1 MKKLLTLTSILCA
14 VATLTFV
21 TGCASTGT
29 TSTTASPQKET
40 LLTQAGFHTM
50 TVTTPTQKQHVEA
63 LPVGKV
69 SAVKYKGKLYYVYP
83 TAQKDR
89 IYYGK
94 QAQFNAY
101 KQSLQNQQGE
111 QQMAGQSLM
120 PTLETAGQNQI
131 EVQQFGGFGPMGV
144 NALGDW

>member
-1 MKKLLTLTSILCA
+1 
-14 VATLTFV
+14 
-21 TGCASTGT
+21 
-29 TSTTASPQKET
+29 
-40 LLTQAGFHTM
+40 M
-50 TVTTPTQKQHVEA
+50 TVTTATQKQHVEA

-101 KQSLQNQQGE
+101 KQSLQNQQGATTDGGISHLTE
-111 QQMAGQSLM
+111 EGAGPYNIQ
-120 PTLETAGQNQI
+120 
-131 EVQQFGGFGPMGV
+131 VQPFDGFGPMY
-144 NALGDW
+144 DDSWDQ

>member
-1 MKKLLTLTSILCA
+1 
-14 VATLTFV
+14 
-21 TGCASTGT
+21 
-29 TSTTASPQKET
+29 
-40 LLTQAGFHTM
+40 M

-94 QAQFNAY
+94 QAIAAV
-101 KQSLQNQQGE
+101 L
-111 QQMAGQSLM
+111 A
-120 PTLETAGQNQI
+120 P
-131 EVQQFGGFGPMGV
+131 V
-144 NALGDW
+144 

>member
-1 MKKLLTLTSILCA
+1 MKQLSIVMKLSVLSLA
-14 VATLTFV
+14 VVFIAA
-21 TGCASTGT
+21 CSSTGGT
-29 TSTTASPQKET
+29 TATASPQKES
-40 LLTQAGFHTM
+40 LLQQAGFHTM
-50 TVTTPTQKQHVEA
+50 TVTTATQKQRVEA

-101 KQSLQNQQGE
+101 KQSLRNLQGQ
-111 QQMAGQSLM
+111 QQMAGSPVL
-120 PTLETAGQNQI
+120 TEEGAGPYHIQV
-131 EVQQFGGFGPMGV
+131 EQFDGFGPMY
-144 NALGDW
+144 DDSWDQ

>member
-21 TGCASTGT
+21 TGCASTST
-29 TSTTASPQKET
+29 TTTTASPQKES
-40 LLTQAGFHTM
+40 LLQQAGFHTM

-101 KQSLQNQQGE
+101 KQSLRAQQGE
-111 QQMAGQSLM
+111 QQMAGS
-120 PTLETAGQNQI
+120 PTFTEDLRAGPYNIQAQT
-131 EVQQFGGFGPMGV
+131 FDGFGPMY
-144 NALGDW
+144 DDSWDQ

>member
-1 MKKLLTLTSILCA
+1 
-14 VATLTFV
+14 
-21 TGCASTGT
+21 
-29 TSTTASPQKET
+29 
-40 LLTQAGFHTM
+40 M

-101 KQSLQNQQGE
+101 KQSLQALQGA
-111 QQMAGQSLM
+111 QQMAGSPPSRKRAPGPTTSRSKPLM
-120 PTLETAGQNQI
+120 GSVRCTMIRGTSR
-131 EVQQFGGFGPMGV
+131 QQRDCSGV
-144 NALGDW
+144 TWP

>member
-21 TGCASTGT
+21 TGCASTGKT
-29 TSTTASPQKET
+29 AAASPQKES
-40 LLTQAGFHTM
+40 LLQQAGFHTL

-69 SAVKYKGKLYYVYP
+69 SAVKYKGKLFYVYP

-120 PTLETAGQNQI
+120 PTLETAGPNNI
-131 EVQQFGGFGPMGV
+131 EVEQFGGFGPMY
-144 NALGDW
+144 DDSWDQ

>member
-29 TSTTASPQKET
+29 TAAASPQKES
-40 LLTQAGFHTM
+40 LLQKAGFHTL
-50 TVTTPTQKQHVEA
+50 TVTTPQQKQQVEA

-69 SAVKYKGKLYYVYP
+69 SAVKYKGKLFYVYP

-89 IYYGK
+89 IYYGR

-101 KQSLQNQQGE
+101 KQNLQNQQGE

-120 PTLETAGQNQI
+120 PTLETAGPNNI
-131 EVQQFGGFGPMGV
+131 AVEQFGGFGPMY
-144 NALGDW
+144 DDSWDQ

>member
-1 MKKLLTLTSILCA
+1 MKQLSKVMRLTVLCLA
-14 VATLTFV
+14 VVFIAA
-21 TGCASTGT
+21 CSSTGGT
-29 TSTTASPQKET
+29 TATASPQKES
-40 LLTQAGFHTM
+40 LLQQAGFHTM
-50 TVTTPTQKQHVEA
+50 TVTTATQKQRVEA

-101 KQSLQNQQGE
+101 KQACGLNRES
-111 QQMAGQSLM
+111 SR
-120 PTLETAGQNQI
+120 
-131 EVQQFGGFGPMGV
+131 
-144 NALGDW
+144 WR

>member
-21 TGCASTGT
+21 TGCASTSTTT
-29 TSTTASPQKET
+29 TSASPQKES
-40 LLTQAGFHTM
+40 LLQQAGFHTM
-50 TVTTPTQKQHVEA
+50 TVTTPTQKQRVEA

-69 SAVKYKGKLYYVYP
+69 SAVKYNGKLYYVYP

-101 KQSLQNQQGE
+101 KQSLQNQQGA

-120 PTLETAGQNQI
+120 PTLETAGPNNIQV
-131 EVQQFGGFGPMGV
+131 EQFGGFGPMY
-144 NALGDW
+144 DDSWDQ

>member
-21 TGCASTGT
+21 TGCASTST
-29 TSTTASPQKET
+29 TTTTASPQKES
-40 LLTQAGFHTM
+40 LLQQAGFHTL

-101 KQSLQNQQGE
+101 KQSLQNLQGE
-111 QQMAGQSLM
+111 RQMAGS
-120 PTLETAGQNQI
+120 PVITEEGAGPYHIQ
-131 EVQQFGGFGPMGV
+131 VQEFDGFGPMY
-144 NALGDW
+144 DDSWDQ

>member
-1 MKKLLTLTSILCA
+1 
-14 VATLTFV
+14 
-21 TGCASTGT
+21 
-29 TSTTASPQKET
+29 
-40 LLTQAGFHTM
+40 M

-101 KQSLQNQQGE
+101 KQSLQNLQG
-111 QQMAGQSLM
+111 A
-120 PTLETAGQNQI
+120 TTD
-131 EVQQFGGFGPMGV
+131 GGISHLHGRGRRPLQHPSRTV
-144 NALGDW
+144 

>member
-21 TGCASTGT
+21 TGCASTST
-29 TSTTASPQKET
+29 TTTASSKKES
-40 LLTQAGFHTM
+40 LLQQAGFHTM

-63 LPVGKV
+63 LPIGKV

-101 KQSLQNQQGE
+101 KQSLRAQQGE
-111 QQMAGQSLM
+111 QQMAGSPIFTEDLH
-120 PTLETAGQNQI
+120 AGPYNIQAQ
-131 EVQQFGGFGPMGV
+131 EFDGFGPMY
-144 NALGDW
+144 DDSWDQ

>member
-29 TSTTASPQKET
+29 TTAASPQKET
-40 LLTQAGFHTM
+40 LLQQAGFHTM

-111 QQMAGQSLM
+111 RQMAGQSLM
-120 PTLETAGQNQI
+120 PTLETAGPNNI
-131 EVQQFGGFGPMGV
+131 EVEQFGGFGPMY
-144 NALGDW
+144 DDSWDQ

>member
-21 TGCASTGT
+21 TGCTSTGT
-29 TSTTASPQKET
+29 TAAASPQKES
-40 LLTQAGFHTM
+40 LLQQAGFHTL
-50 TVTTPTQKQHVEA
+50 TVTTTAQKQQVEK
-63 LPVGKV
+63 LPLGKV
-69 SAVKYKGKLYYVYP
+69 SAVKYKGKLFYVYP

-89 IYYGK
+89 IYYGR

-101 KQSLQNQQGE
+101 KQNLQNQQGE

-120 PTLETAGQNQI
+120 PTLETAGPNNI
-131 EVQQFGGFGPMGV
+131 AVEQFGGFGPMY
-144 NALGDW
+144 DDSWDQ

>member
-1 MKKLLTLTSILCA
+1 MKKLSTLANIISA

-29 TSTTASPQKET
+29 TTAGASPQKES
-40 LLTQAGFHTM
+40 LLQQAGFHTM

-101 KQSLQNQQGE
+101 KQSLRAQQGE
-111 QQMAGQSLM
+111 QQMAGS
-120 PTLETAGQNQI
+120 PTFTEEGAGPYNIQ
-131 EVQQFGGFGPMGV
+131 VQTFDGFGPMY
-144 NALGDW
+144 DDSWDQ

>member
-29 TSTTASPQKET
+29 TSSTASPQKES
-40 LLTQAGFHTM
+40 LLQQAGFHTL

-101 KQSLQNQQGE
+101 KQSLRAQQGE

-120 PTLETAGQNQI
+120 PTLETAGPNNIQI
-131 EVQQFGGFGPMGV
+131 QQFDGFGPMY
-144 NALGDW
+144 DDSWDQ

>member
-21 TGCASTGT
+21 TGCSSTST
-29 TSTTASPQKET
+29 TTTASPQKES
-40 LLTQAGFHTM
+40 LLQQAGFHTM

-101 KQSLQNQQGE
+101 KQSLRTYRDNNRWRDLPSHGRRRRPLQHQ
-111 QQMAGQSLM
+111 
-120 PTLETAGQNQI
+120 
-131 EVQQFGGFGPMGV
+131 VQQFDGFGPMS
-144 NALGDW
+144 DDSWDQ

>member
-1 MKKLLTLTSILCA
+1 MKKLLTLTSILSA

-21 TGCASTGT
+21 TGCASTST
-29 TSTTASPQKET
+29 TTTTASPQKES
-40 LLTQAGFHTM
+40 LLQQAGFHTL

-89 IYYGK
+89 IYYGR

-120 PTLETAGQNQI
+120 PTLETAGPNNI
-131 EVQQFGGFGPMGV
+131 EVQQFGGFGPMY
-144 NALGDW
+144 DDSWDQ

>member
-21 TGCASTGT
+21 TGCASTST
-29 TSTTASPQKET
+29 TATTASPQKES
-40 LLTQAGFHTM
+40 LLQQAGFHTM
-50 TVTTPTQKQHVEA
+50 TVTTPTQKQRVEA
-63 LPVGKV
+63 LPAGKV

-120 PTLETAGQNQI
+120 PTLETAGPNNIQV
-131 EVQQFGGFGPMGV
+131 EQFGGFGPMY
-144 NALGDW
+144 DDSWDQ